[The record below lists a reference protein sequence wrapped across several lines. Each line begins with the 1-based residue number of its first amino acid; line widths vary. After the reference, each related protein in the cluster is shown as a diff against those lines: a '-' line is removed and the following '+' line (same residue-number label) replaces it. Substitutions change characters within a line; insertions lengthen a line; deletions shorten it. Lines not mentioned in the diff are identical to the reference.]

1 MQLVLT
7 TSQYQEMLSH
17 VSQWHPLEACGL
29 LAGAGQTVNSVY
41 PIDNILRS
49 PTAYEMEPTQQLKA
63 MLDFE
68 AQGDSLLAIY
78 HSHPQGPE
86 YPSQTDVEKAYY
98 PEAVYVIIS
107 LRDTSKPVAAAFT
120 IVSGKVSSVVLKV
133 E

>member
-1 MQLVLT
+1 MQLILRS
-7 TSQYQEMLSH
+7 SQYQEMLSH
-17 VSQWHPLEACGL
+17 VSQWYPLEACGL
-29 LAGAGQTVNSVY
+29 LSGTGQAVTSVY

-68 AQGDSLLAIY
+68 ARGESLLAIY
-78 HSHPQGPE
+78 HSHPHGPE
-86 YPSQTDVEKAYY
+86 RPSQTDVEKAYY

-107 LRDTSKPVAAAFT
+107 LRETSKPVATAYT
-120 IVSGKVSSVVLKV
+120 IVNGRVTSVALKV